1 MDLESRSL
9 VIFSYISFR
18 NLFRGGRNI
27 IWNFHQIDIFWC
39 FYQFLFYHEKKN
51 LLDRGGFDPF
61 PSSGEIKT
69 KQFFTL
75 KKSKKIY
82 FETALKAS
90 EHQLSFNLNQLKIKY
105 LMKKGLGQQKM
116 PLKHLCR
123 VKMVSW
129 CYISNKYSNKMT
141 DKEKLLKFITSSLS
155 HQSHHNHGSL
165 DPEFSTI
172 CIKYPMK
179 W

>member
-1 MDLESRSL
+1 MRLTLS
-9 VIFSYISFR
+9 
-18 NLFRGGRNI
+18 G
-27 IWNFHQIDIFWC
+27 

-51 LLDRGGFDPF
+51 CWIGGFRSISVFRGNKNKTIFYPQK
-61 PSSGEIKT
+61 IK
-69 KQFFTL
+69 
-75 KKSKKIY
+75 KKIY

-90 EHQLSFNLNQLKIKY
+90 EHQLSFNSNQLKIKH

-116 PLKHLCR
+116 PLKHLCQDG
-123 VKMVSW
+123 KLMLH
-129 CYISNKYSNKMT
+129 IKQILFNKMT

-172 CIKYPMK
+172 CIKCPMK
-179 W
+179 R